1 MQAPSTRLSEVLSTL
16 SAALDLAEGQPA
28 GHAVRTALIG
38 MRLAD
43 ELGLDAAARSAL
55 LYALLLANAGGPGTA
70 AEVTALLDGDDRALK
85 AGFATVDWTR
95 AVAAAR
101 YGLRHAGK
109 GRPVWSRT
117 RAVARTAGSV
127 ARVARTFI
135 SGRAE
140 RGATVARR
148 LGLPEATAEAIRS
161 ADEQWDGS
169 GHPAGTRGEAIPLAA
184 RIVGLARTVDVF
196 ATAGGADAAVRMAR
210 ERRGKWFDPAL
221 TDLVAG
227 WAGDELWWAGLR
239 SSTAAA
245 RLAATEPRD
254 RIRMVADAGLDE
266 IARAFASIVDSKRSW
281 TEGHSAR
288 VGELAAAIGARL
300 GVDAAGQRQLLRAG
314 LLHDI
319 GELSVANRSLDESD
333 ALTPAEFTEIK
344 RHPRQTYEIL
354 SKIPQFADV
363 AGLAALHHERLDG
376 SGYPWGLSEDEI
388 RLEARVLAAAEVY
401 DALTVW
407 RPYRS
412 AMAPQEAFMVM
423 RSDPGLDA
431 AVIAALEEHVGAEA
445 RSG

>member
-1 MQAPSTRLSEVLSTL
+1 
-16 SAALDLAEGQPA
+16 
-28 GHAVRTALIG
+28 
-38 MRLAD
+38 
-43 ELGLDAAARSAL
+43 
-55 LYALLLANAGGPGTA
+55 
-70 AEVTALLDGDDRALK
+70 
-85 AGFATVDWTR
+85 
-95 AVAAAR
+95 
-101 YGLRHAGK
+101 
-109 GRPVWSRT
+109 
-117 RAVARTAGSV
+117 
-127 ARVARTFI
+127 
-135 SGRAE
+135 
-140 RGATVARR
+140 
-148 LGLPEATAEAIRS
+148 
-161 ADEQWDGS
+161 
-169 GHPAGTRGEAIPLAA
+169 AA

-196 ATAGGADAAVRMAR
+196 ATAGGADTAVRMAR

-227 WAGDELWWAGLR
+227 WAGDELWWASLR

-254 RIRMVADAGLDE
+254 RIRLVGDAGLEE

-281 TEGHSAR
+281 TEGHSDR
-288 VGELAAAIGARL
+288 VGALAAAIGARL
-300 GVDAAGQRQLLRAG
+300 GADAARQTQLLRAG

-363 AGLAALHHERLDG
+363 ARLAALHHERLDG
-376 SGYPWGLSEDEI
+376 SGYPWGLSGDELG
-388 RLEARVLAAAEVY
+388 LEARALAVAEVY

-412 AMAPQEAFMVM
+412 AMAPEEAFMVM

-431 AVIAALEEHVGAEA
+431 AVIAALEEHLGAEA
-445 RSG
+445 RAGRPPTGPEDGAADEAAPAG